1 MGAFKAVTSVLLL
14 GFLLGMRHALDSDH
28 LAAVAALVGGSGDK
42 KPRMVRMGLSW
53 AIGHSV
59 TLLGVG
65 SIVLLTDAVITP
77 PVAAVLECLV
87 GVLLVMLGIGVVHR
101 VIAKRLHIHA
111 HRHGQELHL
120 HAHSHR
126 SADEAKSSHDHD
138 HGLTL
143 SPRALVIGVAHG
155 MAGSAALVLLTLA
168 TIDSV
173 WTGLGYL
180 AVFAIG
186 TIVGMGLLSCII
198 ALPLRL
204 LAGRMT
210 AYYNAVLV
218 LVGLWSIVLGGL
230 VVYDNAH
237 VAALAL

>member
-1 MGAFKAVTSVLLL
+1 
-14 GFLLGMRHALDSDH
+14 MRHALDSDH

-42 KPRMVRMGLSW
+42 KPRMIRMGMSW
-53 AIGHSV
+53 AIGHSI

-65 SIVLLTDAVITP
+65 SVVLLTDAVITP
-77 PVAAVLECLV
+77 PVAAALECFVGLLLVVLGV
-87 GVLLVMLGIGVVHR
+87 GVVYR
-101 VIAKRLHIHA
+101 VIAKRIHIHA
-111 HRHGQELHL
+111 HRHGEELHL
-120 HAHSHR
+120 HAHSHT
-126 SADEAKSSHDHD
+126 SPDHDEESHDHD
-138 HGLTL
+138 HALKL

-180 AVFAIG
+180 TIFAVG
-186 TIVGMGLLSCII
+186 TIVGMGLLSCVI

-210 AYYNAVLV
+210 AYYNALLV
-218 LVGLWSIVLGGL
+218 MVGIWSIVVGGL
-230 VVYDNAH
+230 VVHENAGT
-237 VAALAL
+237 VALAL